1 MNPSTLGIIVL
12 VVSLVFLLSGMPIA
26 FALGA
31 ASLFFIVTL
40 MDTAQF
46 FMTAHIVFEGLNDF
60 GLLAIPLF
68 IFMGSILAHTRAGAD
83 LYECLHRWLYRLPG
97 GLGISN
103 IVACAVFA
111 ALCGSSPA
119 TAAAIGTAGIPEM
132 RKRGYPGSLAT
143 GLIVGGGT
151 LGILIPP
158 SVTMIV
164 YGIATQTSVGKLF
177 IAGVIPGIL
186 MTLLFS
192 TWVVVYMIFEKRSL
206 LRAGENSTSH
216 RLLAEESFTWKE
228 KMASLPRIA
237 PFVFLIIVMMGTLY
251 GGLATPSEA
260 AAVGAIAA
268 LIMVMAIYQLTF
280 REDILRILKGT
291 IRETTMILMIVG
303 TSYLFGMVLTKLY
316 ITQTVANTLIGLH
329 MDKWLVMVVINIF
342 LIILGCF
349 MPPVAIILITAPIM
363 HPIITGLGFDPIWFG
378 VIVTLNMEAGLIT
391 PPVGLNLYIVQGIAP
406 DVPLSEV
413 LKGSLPFIIMLC
425 LGIVILCF
433 WPDLALWLPNKM
445 ITR

>member
-1 MNPSTLGIIVL
+1 
-12 VVSLVFLLSGMPIA
+12 MPIA

-31 ASLFFIVTL
+31 ASLFFIITL
-40 MDTAQF
+40 MDVNQF
-46 FMTAHIVFEGLNDF
+46 FMTAHTVYEGLNDF

-68 IFMGSILAHTRAGAD
+68 ILMGSTIAHTKAGSD
-83 LYECLHRWLYRLPG
+83 LYEALHRWLSRLPG

-103 IVACAVFA
+103 IFSCAVFA

-143 GLIVGGGT
+143 GVIVAGGT

-164 YGIATQTSVGKLF
+164 YGIATQSSVGKLF
-177 IAGVIPGIL
+177 IAGVIPGLL
-186 MTLLFS
+186 MTGLFS
-192 TWVVVYMIFEKRSL
+192 AWVIVYMFLRRRNLNQEKLGSP
-206 LRAGENSTSH
+206 GKVG
-216 RLLAEESFTWKE
+216 EESYTLKE
-228 KMASLPRIA
+228 KLATLPRVA
-237 PFVFLIIVMMGTLY
+237 PFVFLILIMMWALY

-260 AAVGAIAA
+260 AAVGAIAT
-268 LIMVMAIYQLTF
+268 LIMVMAFYRLTL
-280 REDILRILKGT
+280 REDLAKILKGS
-291 IRETTMILMIVG
+291 IRESTMILLIVG

-316 ITQTVANTLIGLH
+316 ITQTVANGIIGLALN
-329 MDKWLVMVVINIF
+329 KWLVLLIINIF
-342 LIILGCF
+342 LLVLGCF
-349 MPPVAIILITAPIM
+349 MPPVAIILITAPIL
-363 HPIITGLGFDPIWFG
+363 HPIIKGLGFDTIWFG

-406 DVPLSEV
+406 DVPLSQV
-413 LKGSLPFIIMLC
+413 LKGSLPFLLLLG
-425 LGIVILCF
+425 LGIVILCI